1 MLVLALRIR
10 NNFFKPVQWA
20 HVLRKIICYWMLR
33 FKKMKDNNLN
43 FQSSEHILLTGAGFT
58 KNFGTPLAIEM
69 WATIFNHK
77 IIQAQPRIKELM
89 MDNFDYESIY
99 TSIIK
104 GSYTEDEKKTIKYVV
119 KFAYDNIDSI
129 LRKYARGVPLSV
141 KLTNITEFITLF
153 NENRIRSVTGS
164 NNIKGY
170 YQHKKGNKSFI
181 FTLNQDLFFER
192 LYSNSHLSIPGIE
205 NNSEWFTSYFRK
217 QLGDPDYCQLPNEG
231 ALNRIKSDILQ
242 NGNFFLIKLHGSCN
256 WISSD
261 GTENIVIGKG
271 KKEQIQKEP
280 LLRYY
285 SEVFKM
291 ALSHDQRRLLIIG
304 YGFGDEHINRILAEA
319 VRDYKLEI
327 YIISP
332 DPPSDFK
339 TKLFKKK
346 KHGKDIWQGNS
357 GYFQY
362 SLREIFPESQTETQ
376 ARRNL
381 FDFFFELV

>member
-1 MLVLALRIR
+1 MKH
-10 NNFFKPVQWA
+10 NN
-20 HVLRKIICYWMLR
+20 M
-33 FKKMKDNNLN
+33 N

-58 KNFGTPLAIEM
+58 KNFDAPLAIEM

-99 TSIIK
+99 TSIIE
-104 GSYTEDEKKTIKYVV
+104 GSYTEDEKKAIRDAV

-129 LRKYARGVPLSV
+129 LRKYARGVPLPV
-141 KLTNITEFITLF
+141 GLTNITEFITFF
-153 NENRIRSVTGS
+153 NENRFKNRTGS
-164 NNIKGY
+164 NNVIRSIRTET
-170 YQHKKGNKSFI
+170 GNKSFI

-192 LYSNSHLSIPGIE
+192 LYSNTHLSIPGIE

-285 SEVFKM
+285 SEVFKK

-319 VRDYKLEI
+319 VRDYKLKI

-332 DPPSDFK
+332 DPPGDFK
-339 TKLFKKK
+339 TKLVKGK
-346 KHGKDIWQGNS
+346 KHGKAIWQGLS

-362 SLREIFPESQTETQ
+362 SLREIFPKDQTETQ

-381 FDFFFELV
+381 FDFFFESV

>member
-20 HVLRKIICYWMLR
+20 HVLRKSICYWMLR
-33 FKKMKDNNLN
+33 FKKMEDNNLN

-58 KNFGTPLAIEM
+58 KNFGAPLAIEM

-77 IIQAQPRIKELM
+77 KIQTQPRIKDLM
-89 MDNFDYESIY
+89 KDNFDYESIY

-119 KFAYDNIDSI
+119 KFAYDNIDAI
-129 LRKYARGVPLSV
+129 LREYTPIAPDPPGLN
-141 KLTNITEFITLF
+141 NIRHFINRF
-153 NENRIRSVTGS
+153 NENRIKSRNGP
-164 NNIKGY
+164 NNVIHFI
-170 YQHKKGNKSFI
+170 QTETGNKSFI

-192 LYSNSHLSIPGIE
+192 FSSNHFLSIPGIE
-205 NNSEWFTSYFRK
+205 NNSEWFSSYFRTE
-217 QLGDPDYCQLPNEG
+217 LEYCQLPKEED
-231 ALNRIKSDILQ
+231 LNCIKPDILQ

-319 VRDYKLEI
+319 VRDYELKI

-332 DPPSDFK
+332 DPPSVVS
-339 TKLFKKK
+339 TL
-346 KHGKDIWQGNS
+346 
-357 GYFQY
+357 
-362 SLREIFPESQTETQ
+362 
-376 ARRNL
+376 
-381 FDFFFELV
+381 

>member
-20 HVLRKIICYWMLR
+20 HVLRKIICYCMLR
-33 FKKMKDNNLN
+33 FKKTKDNNLN
-43 FQSSEHILLTGAGFT
+43 FQSSKHILLTGAGFT
-58 KNFGTPLAIEM
+58 KNFGAPLAIEM

-77 IIQAQPRIKELM
+77 KIQTQPRIKELM

-99 TSIIK
+99 TSIIE
-104 GSYTEDEKKTIKYVV
+104 GSYTEDEKKAIRDAV

-129 LRKYARGVPLSV
+129 LRKYAHGLPVSV
-141 KLTNITEFITLF
+141 KLTNITEFITFF
-153 NENRIRSVTGS
+153 NKNRIKSFIGS
-164 NNIKGY
+164 NNIEHFF
-170 YQHKKGNKSFI
+170 QEKGNKSFI

-192 LYSNSHLSIPGIE
+192 LYSNTHLSIPGIE
-205 NNSEWFTSYFRK
+205 KNSEWFNSYFGK
-217 QLGDPDYCQLPNEG
+217 ELADYCQLPNEG
-231 ALNRIKSDILQ
+231 ALNRIKSDMLQ

-256 WISSD
+256 WKSSD

-285 SEVFKM
+285 SEVFKK
-291 ALSHDQRRLLIIG
+291 ALSHGQRRLLIIG

-319 VRDYKLEI
+319 VRDYKLKI
-327 YIISP
+327 YIIST
-332 DPPSDFK
+332 DPPGDFK
-339 TKLFKKK
+339 TKLFREK
-346 KHGKDIWQGNS
+346 KHGKDIWQGIS

-362 SLREIFPESQTETQ
+362 SLREIFPKDQTETQ